1 MKTVLLLSAIA
12 GSAWAFPVMDNP
24 VAAQV
29 ARQLLERRQAGPLS
43 NDPLDISAAETNCG
57 QVFSSRCP
65 LSLLTEYSPTPCLT
79 FDPEDQL
86 VSITGEHAYQSPAAA
101 DIRGPCPGLNAAA
114 NHGYLP
120 RNGYFLPSMSSR
132 QQALTSI

>member
-1 MKTVLLLSAIA
+1 MKIALFLSTIA

-29 ARQLLERRQAGPLS
+29 ARQLLERRQVGPLS
-43 NDPLDISAAETNCG
+43 NDPLGISAAETNCG

-65 LSLLTEYSPTPCLT
+65 LCLLTEYSPTPCLT

-86 VSITGEHAYQSPAAA
+86 VSVTGEYAYQSPAAA

-132 QQALTSI
+132 QQALTYI